1 MQGLP
6 DSLICKST
14 QKTWSLVALT
24 GCRGFVV
31 TGGKEEGGGRLLRS
45 WSIDQVGG
53 TMAAQRVYYTCFVL
67 LRSVSKGTR
76 MVSRNARRLA
86 ASLLLM
92 GRLLVVLAFLLVLVR
107 VAVEVLP
114 PLS

>member
-1 MQGLP
+1 
-6 DSLICKST
+6 
-14 QKTWSLVALT
+14 
-24 GCRGFVV
+24 
-31 TGGKEEGGGRLLRS
+31 
-45 WSIDQVGG
+45 
-53 TMAAQRVYYTCFVL
+53 
-67 LRSVSKGTR
+67 